1 MATAPKEDLS
11 APVKKEADAPA
22 SRDVP
27 TLYDV
32 PPIPATNPGC
42 YEVVAWSAYHLYDML
57 GAYPNVTTYS
67 YDECNVIAP
76 PAVIVLP

>member
-11 APVKKEADAPA
+11 TPVKKDDGPA
-22 SRDVP
+22 TRDVP
-27 TLYDV
+27 TLFDV
-32 PPIPATNPGC
+32 PPIPATVPGQ
-42 YEVVAWSAYHLYDML
+42 YEVVGWSMEHFEML
-57 GAYPNVTTYS
+57 KAYPNVTTYS